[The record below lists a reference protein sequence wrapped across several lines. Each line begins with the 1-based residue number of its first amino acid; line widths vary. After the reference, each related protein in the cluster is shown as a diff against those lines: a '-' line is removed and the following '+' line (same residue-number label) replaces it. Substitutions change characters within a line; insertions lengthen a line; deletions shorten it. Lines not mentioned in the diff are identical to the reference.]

1 MSVFTFGTEPTRVS
15 SPWLEPAKTPD
26 DTITKLEAEPQEGA
40 IEYKLHLLLR
50 PRRPYQAVAAS
61 GNGTVSGSQRPFRDE
76 PTSVLDTRIG
86 HIAGFDKLESNA
98 FGSSLTVDPK
108 KRKVPSEYYATTTE
122 SRRLRLYHLT
132 TQLLWRLK
140 QSMTNGPLGTT
151 ESLIPKLPA
160 DSVDLAAAVKPGTL
174 WQGLEESRGALYEI
188 GVSDDGTLV
197 GLPDDEM
204 EESLLTLRVMAA
216 SLGCVVEVTRR
227 QCVGEC
233 EWDSEPELHLKS
245 AKSVTHR
252 ESLYVAE
259 ALVTPS
265 RGVENPAADSRLE
278 EGQ

>member
-15 SPWLEPAKTPD
+15 SPWLQPAKTHSD
-26 DTITKLEAEPQEGA
+26 VNITKLEAEPQEGA

-50 PRRPYQAVAAS
+50 PRRPYQAINTGTGTAS
-61 GNGTVSGSQRPFRDE
+61 GSLRPCRDE
-76 PTSVLDTRIG
+76 SMLGLEPAGGCIAEPTQVDV
-86 HIAGFDKLESNA
+86 NA
-98 FGSSLTVDPK
+98 SGPTTSIDLK
-108 KRKVPSEYYATTTE
+108 KRKPPSEYYATTTE

-160 DSVDLAAAVKPGTL
+160 DSVDLTAAVKPGTL

-197 GLPDDEM
+197 GLPDDEL

-233 EWDSEPELHLKS
+233 EWTGGSKPKS
-245 AKSVTHR
+245 SSATPVTYR
-252 ESLYVAE
+252 EKLYVAE
-259 ALVTPS
+259 ALVSPS
-265 RGVENPAADSRLE
+265 RGGDHPGTEQISE
-278 EGQ
+278 EG

>member
-15 SPWLEPAKTPD
+15 SPWLQPAKTPPD
-26 DTITKLEAEPQEGA
+26 VNITKLEAEPQEGA

-50 PRRPYQAVAAS
+50 PRRPYQAITT
-61 GNGTVSGSQRPFRDE
+61 GTGTASGSQRPCRDE
-76 PTSVLDTRIG
+76 STSGLDILEGCVAEPGRLNANAVGPTTTI
-86 HIAGFDKLESNA
+86 
-98 FGSSLTVDPK
+98 DPK
-108 KRKVPSEYYATTTE
+108 KRKPPSEYYATTTE

-160 DSVDLAAAVKPGTL
+160 DSVDLTAAVKPGTL

-233 EWDSEPELHLKS
+233 EWLGGPKPNDFCAIP
-245 AKSVTHR
+245 VTYR
-252 ESLYVAE
+252 EKLYVAE

-265 RGVENPAADSRLE
+265 RGGDHPGTEQMSE
-278 EGQ
+278 EG